1 MKRVLV
7 LALLITAVLTA
18 GYAQNSKA
26 DKEAAAQAQFE
37 KAKASIEAKNF
48 VIIPDSYESSN
59 GTLENNSDDSNFIS
73 YEGEFVFLQGA
84 IICGNGYTNKAT
96 VTTINQK
103 LDKKGNFIVEMQVS
117 GSQIQ
122 AKVEIMMRKGGNYA
136 EVIITPTKGIVRRF
150 SGEVTLKSESKYYK
164 RPNVV

>member
-1 MKRVLV
+1 MKRLLV
-7 LALLITAVLTA
+7 LALLITAVVTA
-18 GYAQNSKA
+18 GFAQNAKA
-26 DKEAAAQAQFE
+26 NKEAAAQAQFE
-37 KAKASIEAKNF
+37 KAKASIEAKDF

-59 GTLENNSDDSNFIS
+59 GTLENNSDDSNFFS

-84 IICGNGYTNKAT
+84 IICGNSYTNKAT

-103 LDKKGNFIVEMQVS
+103 LDKKGNFILEMQIS

-122 AKVEIMMRKGGNYA
+122 AKVEIMMMKGGNYA
-136 EVIITPTKGIVRRF
+136 EVIVTPTKGIVRRF